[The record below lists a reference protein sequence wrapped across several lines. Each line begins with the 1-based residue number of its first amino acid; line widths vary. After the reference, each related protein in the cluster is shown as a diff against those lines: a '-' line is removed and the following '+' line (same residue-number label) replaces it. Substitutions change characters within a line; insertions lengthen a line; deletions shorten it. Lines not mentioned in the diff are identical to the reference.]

1 MYSILCRLLLLKQLN
16 DALRKKISLKIL
28 FPFFSWG
35 FFIIIDNRDAKYR
48 VLMKRLLCNV
58 NRRFMLNSVKVRPL
72 SAFCFLFEQNNQGKP
87 ADVDQ
92 STVVVNSIIEA
103 GIDIGKESVVSHCHL
118 QVPSW
123 TGFSKLYM

>member
-58 NRRFMLNSVKVRPL
+58 NRRFMLNSVK
-72 SAFCFLFEQNNQGKP
+72 
-87 ADVDQ
+87 
-92 STVVVNSIIEA
+92 
-103 GIDIGKESVVSHCHL
+103 
-118 QVPSW
+118 
-123 TGFSKLYM
+123 